1 MPGAPSASASCARS
15 STSCGETGTS
25 VPDGRGTGAGATR
38 TGRIGILGGTF
49 NPPHIAHLLCAQEAY
64 DQLGLDLVLIVPV
77 AHPPHKEAAG
87 DPGADV
93 RLELCRLAVG
103 DDDRF
108 AVSDLEV
115 RRGGASY
122 TVDTLKELHATFPG
136 NELSFIVGGDMAFSL
151 PTWRAPAEV
160 VGLARL
166 AVAER
171 EGARQADILESLAT
185 IPGAA
190 DRVDFFDLPRM
201 DVSSSLVRRRIAAG
215 HPVRYLVPDPVAEY
229 IAQHGLYRSPVGAPT
244 SPA

>member
-1 MPGAPSASASCARS
+1 VPA
-15 STSCGETGTS
+15 GETS
-25 VPDGRGTGAGATR
+25 AADGPVTGDR
-38 TGRIGILGGTF
+38 PTGRIGILGGTF

-64 DQLGLDLVLIVPV
+64 DQLGLDRVLIIPV
-77 AHPPHKEAAG
+77 AVPPHKDAPG
-87 DPGADV
+87 DPGGDV

-103 DDDRF
+103 DDERF

-122 TVDTLKELHATFPG
+122 TVDTLRALHAAFPG

-160 VGLARL
+160 VDLARL

-171 EGARQADILESLAT
+171 EGARQADILERLAT

-190 DRVDFFDLPRM
+190 GRVDFFDLPRM
-201 DVSSSLVRRRIAAG
+201 DVSSSLVRRRVAAG
-215 HPVRYLVPDPVAEY
+215 HPVRYLVADPVAEY

-244 SPA
+244 SSA